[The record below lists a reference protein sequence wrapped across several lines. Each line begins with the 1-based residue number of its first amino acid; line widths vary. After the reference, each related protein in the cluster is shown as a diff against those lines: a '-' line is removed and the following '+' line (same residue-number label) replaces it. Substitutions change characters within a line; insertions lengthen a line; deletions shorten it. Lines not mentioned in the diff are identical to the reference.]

1 MHGRL
6 VARAAEE
13 ERRREKKKRYAIE
26 DFRYAMRKADP
37 PLSLEASYKE
47 VRPLSSLCC
56 QGNLVDASAR
66 VSVSVCHQVEEQLK
80 KIKEYSLVEDPED
93 RKGAWEKF
101 VKRQKVRSPLPHF
114 RYELYLTFIAA
125 ITFRKN
131 YGRKSERHHPEIT
144 PGTRRTSTENESSQT
159 VGVGSLTLINQPS
172 RGRRTRR
179 KRQT

>member
-26 DFRYAMRKADP
+26 DFRYAMRKVDP
-37 PLSLEASYKE
+37 PLSLEASYEE
-47 VRPLSSLCC
+47 VRPPSSLCC
-56 QGNLVDASAR
+56 QGNLVNDSAR
-66 VSVSVCHQVEEQLK
+66 VSVFVCHQVEEQLR

-101 VKRQKVRSPLPHF
+101 VKRQKVRSSLQHF
-114 RYELYLTFIAA
+114 RFDLYLTFIA
-125 ITFRKN
+125 IPFRKS
-131 YGRKSERHHPEIT
+131 YGRRSERHLPAIM
-144 PGTRRTSTENESSQT
+144 PDTRRTPTETESSQT
-159 VGVGSLTLINQPS
+159 VGVDSLTLINQTS

-179 KRQT
+179 TKQT